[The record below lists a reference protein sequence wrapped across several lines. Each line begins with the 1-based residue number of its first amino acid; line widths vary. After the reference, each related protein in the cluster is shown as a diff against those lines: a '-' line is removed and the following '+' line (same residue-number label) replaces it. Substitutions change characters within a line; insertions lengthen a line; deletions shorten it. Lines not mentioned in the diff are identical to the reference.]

1 MKQKILISLAPAL
14 LVAGFA
20 LAPSA
25 ASAAECR
32 VLIAGVASPG
42 VEGVGCTN
50 PPGVTAP
57 QNLRDDA
64 DGAGTTPVS
73 TKFGTDALAVN
84 TKGPLRFRATDAGV
98 VVNNENPTG
107 YAFFGLKLD
116 KNELSSKTVC
126 RKVTGWVTSADIQ
139 HATPSAVFSGTAP
152 TPSGLG
158 PWTLTLNSDSTAC
171 AEPGKVTIANV
182 SLLFET
188 LVPIAKTPVKA
199 TGSFT
204 GKYEQPGANC
214 PSGGVK
220 LDRLQPGITTEPA
233 TTNQEVDNGAGSE
246 AYVCFVSANNYVF
259 PSSAPTWAA
268 STNQIWKD

>member
-1 MKQKILISLAPAL
+1 V
-14 LVAGFA
+14 LV
-20 LAPSA
+20 
-25 ASAAECR
+25 
-32 VLIAGVASPG
+32 AGVASPG
-42 VEGVGCTN
+42 VEGAGCNN

-57 QNLRDDA
+57 QNLRDDE
-64 DGAGTTPVS
+64 DGAGTNPVS

-116 KNELSSKTVC
+116 KDELSSATVC
-126 RKVTGWVTSADIQ
+126 RKATGWVTSVDIQ
-139 HATPSAVFSGTAP
+139 HATPSAAFSGTAP
-152 TPSGLG
+152 TPNGLG
-158 PWTLTLNSDSTAC
+158 PWTLTLVSDSTAC
-171 AEPGKVTIANV
+171 PAAERGKVTVGNV

-188 LVPIAKTPVKA
+188 LVPITKTPVKA

-214 PSGGVK
+214 PNGGVK
-220 LDRLQPGITTEPA
+220 LDLKQPGITTEPA
-233 TTNQEVDNGAGSE
+233 TTNPEVDNGAGSE
-246 AYVCFVSANNYVF
+246 AFVCFVSANNYVF

-268 STNQIWKD
+268 STNQVWKD